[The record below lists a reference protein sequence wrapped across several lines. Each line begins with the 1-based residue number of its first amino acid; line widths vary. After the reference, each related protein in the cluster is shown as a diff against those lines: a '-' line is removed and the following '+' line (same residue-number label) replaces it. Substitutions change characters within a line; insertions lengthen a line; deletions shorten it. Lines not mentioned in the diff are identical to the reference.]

1 MNGIWIYAGMEQSST
16 LDLAL
21 GLTSWFSSLLVSPML
36 EMLSLFL
43 EAWGK
48 PTINWTPSRIQL
60 QKEEN
65 SLFSFPIPRLQTEM
79 KNVM

>member
-21 GLTSWFSSLLVSPML
+21 GLTSWFSSLPVSPML

-60 QKEEN
+60 QKEE
-65 SLFSFPIPRLQTEM
+65 M